1 MLSGEATNT
10 NCIVFGLTRP
20 GLKPTIYRT
29 RGQHANHYA
38 TDAVKHVLS
47 LRRDEN
53 DISQQTLDTGSVNN
67 YEDTPNIG
75 VKICMRVTQRLL
87 ERNKDILKPIIE
99 FRSPSGYIWALG
111 N

>member
-10 NCIVFGLTRP
+10 NFIVFGLTRP

-29 RGQHANHYA
+29 RGEHANHYL

-47 LRRDEN
+47 LRRGEN
-53 DISQQTLDTGSVNN
+53 DISQQTLVTESVNN

-75 VKICMRVTQRLL
+75 VKIFMRVTQRLL
-87 ERNKDILKPIIE
+87 EINRDIFKPIIK
-99 FRSPSGYIWALG
+99 FRSPSGYFWALG